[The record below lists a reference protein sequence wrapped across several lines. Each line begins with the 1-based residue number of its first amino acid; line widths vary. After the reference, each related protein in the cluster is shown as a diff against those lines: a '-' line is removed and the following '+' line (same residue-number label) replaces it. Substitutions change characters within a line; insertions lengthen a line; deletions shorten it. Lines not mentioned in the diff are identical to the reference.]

1 MIDDHVHPFPLEY
14 APLEPHAIT
23 LDVNTDAE
31 ASRRPRKLAPGRLH
45 LHLLQAKLADLLG
58 VDLPEAVAARNE
70 CAARDWTGWLRRLF
84 DDAGIDGMIMDE
96 AGPPATPTDPSGYAS
111 AAGRP
116 VWWMARLDPIVDQLL
131 GQDASAG
138 EIVTAVEDAMQAAA
152 SAGCVAYKTILAYRT
167 GLAVDPDVDAGRAQ
181 RELDAE
187 RSRPVRRRGKA
198 LRDLV
203 LRRALARACDLD
215 RPIQIHT
222 GFGDSELRLAESAPG
237 LLEELLRTP
246 EGSAA
251 RVVLIHGSFPWTE
264 AAAYLASSKPNVW
277 MELSLSNLFA
287 PAGTADRL
295 VRMLDIAPR
304 DRLLLGSDGHGTPET
319 HWFGGR
325 ILADAWQRAAAAL
338 TDAGARQDWL
348 QATRAALFEVNARQ
362 VYALTGGI
370 GK

>member
-23 LDVNTDAE
+23 LDVNTDAD
-31 ASRRPRKLAPGRLH
+31 ADRRRRTLAPGRLY

-58 VDLPEAVAARNE
+58 VDLPEALEARNE
-70 CAARDWTGWLRRLF
+70 RAAGDWAGWLRRLF
-84 DDAGIDGMIMDE
+84 DDAGVDGMIMDE

-131 GQDASAG
+131 SRDASAS
-138 EIVTAVEDAMQAAA
+138 EIVAAVEDAMQAAA
-152 SAGCVAYKTILAYRT
+152 EAGCVAYKTILAYRT
-167 GLAVDPDVDAGRAQ
+167 GLAVDPAVSLDRAQ
-181 RELDAE
+181 RELAAE
-187 RSRPVRRRGKA
+187 RERPVRRRGKA

-215 RPIQIHT
+215 RPVQIHT
-222 GFGDSELRLAESAPG
+222 GFGDSELRLAESAPD

-287 PAGTADRL
+287 PVGTAHRL
-295 VRMLDIAPR
+295 IRMLDIAPR
-304 DRLLLGSDGHGTPET
+304 DRLLLGSDGHGVPET
-319 HWFGGR
+319 HWFGCR
-325 ILADAWQRAAAAL
+325 TLAGAWKKAAATL
-338 TDAGARQDWL
+338 IDAGARPDWV
-348 QATRAALFEVNARQ
+348 QASREALFDANARA
-362 VYALTGGI
+362 VYSLTG
-370 GK
+370 

>member
-31 ASRRPRKLAPGRLH
+31 ADRRRRRLAPGRLH

-58 VDLPEAVAARNE
+58 VDVPDAVAARNE
-70 CAARDWTGWLRRLF
+70 RAARDWTGWLRRLF
-84 DDAGIDGMIMDE
+84 DDAGIDGMILDE
-96 AGPPATPTDPSGYAS
+96 AGPPATPTDPSGWAA

-116 VWWMARLDPIVDQLL
+116 VWWMARLDPVVDQLI
-131 GQDASAG
+131 GQDASAS
-138 EIVTAVEDAMQAAA
+138 EIVTAVEDAMEAAA
-152 SAGCVAYKTILAYRT
+152 AAGCVAYKTILAYRT
-167 GLAVDPDVDAGRAQ
+167 GLAVDPAADPGRAQ

-187 RSRPVRRRGKA
+187 RGRPVRRRGKA

-203 LRRALARACDLD
+203 LRRALARACDLG

-222 GFGDSELRLAESAPG
+222 GFGDSELRLAESAPV
-237 LLEELLRTP
+237 LLEEVLRTP

-287 PAGTADRL
+287 PVGTAHRL
-295 VRMLDIAPR
+295 IRMLDIAPR
-304 DRLLLGSDGHGTPET
+304 DRLLLGSDGHGAPET

-325 ILADAWQRAAAAL
+325 VLADAWQRAAATLA
-338 TDAGARQDWL
+338 DAGARPDWI
-348 QATRAALFEVNARQ
+348 QATREALFDANARE
-362 VYALTGGI
+362 VYSLTGDT

>member
-14 APLEPHAIT
+14 APLELHAIT
-23 LDVNTDAE
+23 LDVDTDAE
-31 ASRRPRKLAPGRLH
+31 AERRRRSLAPGRLY

-58 VDLPEAVAARNE
+58 VDLPDVTAARNE
-70 CAARDWTGWLRRLF
+70 RAASDWTGWLQQLF
-84 DDAGIDGMIMDE
+84 NDAGIDGMVMDE
-96 AGPPATPTDPSGYAS
+96 AGPPARPTDPSGYAS

-131 GQDASAG
+131 GQDASAD
-138 EIVTAVEDAMQAAA
+138 EVVTAVEDAMEAAA
-152 SAGCVAYKTILAYRT
+152 LAGCVAYKTILAYRT
-167 GLAVDPDVDAGRAQ
+167 GLGVDPTVDLKRAQ

-187 RSRPVRRRGKA
+187 HELPIRRRGKA

-203 LRRALARACDLD
+203 LRRALARAADLD
-215 RPIQIHT
+215 RPVQIHT
-222 GFGDSELRLAESAPG
+222 GFGDSELRLAESAPD

-287 PAGTADRL
+287 PVGTAHRL
-295 VRMLDIAPR
+295 MQMLDVAPR
-304 DRLLLGSDGHGTPET
+304 DRLLLGSDGHGSPET
-319 HWFGGR
+319 HWFGCR
-325 ILADAWQRAAAAL
+325 VLAEAWEKTAAILL
-338 TDAGARQDWL
+338 DAGARPDWVR
-348 QATRAALFEVNARQ
+348 QAREALFDANARA
-362 VYALTGGI
+362 VYSLAG
-370 GK
+370 